1 MSVASTA
8 LDVAK
13 FLRERKGIKE
23 EQRRY
28 EQEFPLKEGQIKQQ
42 MAIALQQ
49 AEREKARMAPG
60 GVETRKILS
69 APYGIGTEEARPK
82 VIPEGMGHKLERLQG
97 SLAEKQVAGYETPEQ
112 IRAAKGFE
120 TPEQRR
126 VAEQDWEKKMADLRH
141 QYALEIAGLKG
152 GAEEKAVPFDESGVF
167 NIKYFF
173 DTANEKYP
181 GFTFFDLVD
190 QGGILKARDEIRN
203 IVVGRFG
210 ADPAKIQAI
219 ETALD
224 MWINN
229 LFEMSKNIPGEEKN
243 RSFGEVMSKFG
254 RFLITPI
261 GEEPGMIKREIS
273 KIPKLEEEGPLP
285 GLELNLPGAE
295 QPIKTGSNYPGY
307 QAALPERE
315 KKERKIRDLFSG
327 WKNKKRQTRGGLD
340 QGIMTGD

>member
-97 SLAEKQVAGYETPEQ
+97 LLAEKQVAGYETPEQ

-126 VAEQDWEKKMADLRH
+126 VAEQDWEEKIAGIRQ
-141 QYALEIAGLKG
+141 QYALELADLKG
-152 GAEEKAVPFDESGVF
+152 GTEEETIPFDESGAF
-167 NIKYFF
+167 NTQIFAKIAEAIFPNYSLG
-173 DTANEKYP
+173 DVYKNIGLEEVRKQIRLQAVANY
-181 GFTFFDLVD
+181 G
-190 QGGILKARDEIRN
+190 QN
-203 IVVGRFG
+203 
-210 ADPAKIQAI
+210 DPAKVQQI
-219 ETALD
+219 ESSLD
-224 MWINN
+224 EWLRF
-229 LFEMSKNIPGEEKN
+229 LFQMMSTSSEEDKNQ
-243 RSFGEVMSKFG
+243 SFGQA
-254 RFLITPI
+254 L
-261 GEEPGMIKREIS
+261 S
-273 KIPKLEEEGPLP
+273 KIFGGLSSLGGTSAITQSYSPYEGLP
-285 GLELNLPGAE
+285 TGRDVTLPGAE
-295 QPIKTGSNYPGY
+295 QKDLLSIKQGVK
-307 QAALPERE
+307 PER
-315 KKERKIRDLFSG
+315 
-327 WKNKKRQTRGGLD
+327 RGGLFPGLTTGKKRKER
-340 QGIMTGD
+340 GIGIPGLQTGQ